1 MYSEGID
8 LNTKR
13 TYDETALLAKLNVD
27 ESAFQKIYNRYWERL
42 LSIAYHKCNDLSMA
56 EDCVQDVFMSLL
68 NHKTPDRIENL
79 EAYLAKAVKFSILR
93 AIYKHKRI
101 QYIDE
106 YTDSSLPQAISLEE
120 ALEEKMLQEYL
131 FNHVEQLPDR
141 CRIIF
146 KSSRQEHMSNDEIAE
161 KMNISKRTVE
171 NQLSI
176 AMKTLRKYLLRTIT
190 IFF

>member
-1 MYSEGID
+1 M
-8 LNTKR
+8 NTKR
-13 TYDETALLAKLNVD
+13 TYDEGALLAKLNVD
-27 ESAFQKIYNRYWERL
+27 NSAFQTIYDRYWERL

-56 EDCVQDVFMSLL
+56 EDCVQDVFLSLL
-68 NHKTPDRIENL
+68 NHKAPNSIENL

-101 QYIDE
+101 HYIDE
-106 YTDSSLPQAISLEE
+106 YLDKDSPTTISLEE
-120 ALEEKMLQEYL
+120 ALEEKMFQEFL
-131 FNHVEQLPDR
+131 FDQVEQLPDR
-141 CRIIF
+141 CKIIF
-146 KSSRQEHMSNDEIAE
+146 KSSRQEHLSNEEIAE

-176 AMKTLRKYLLRTIT
+176 AMKALRKYLLRTIT